1 MNDSPL
7 KVRLAEGRSSE
18 ASVGLRTF
26 STTTSRCDQ
35 MGLLSRST
43 SLLEALQKHRP
54 DVALLQMLVLQP
66 DPAATVSHLHEC
78 APELALIIWAQPAD
92 KEIAAQC
99 IQAGAKDYLLEGFV
113 DARTLHR
120 ILRTPIAAKVLLR
133 APEDA
138 QESSANAANRS
149 APSGKGGPVQRPGL
163 AGSAVRMCIGV
174 QKFRM
179 LRERNGRFAAEEL
192 MPRIAQT
199 LRKSVRA
206 SDSVSSN
213 RAGQFVVALQDTE
226 ASSLAT
232 VGRRIAARLLP
243 FQPSSGMRTTLIF
256 CIEEV
261 IPGKVLACSGE
272 YREAATLPESREP
285 RTLAGCE
292 Y

>member
-1 MNDSPL
+1 
-7 KVRLAEGRSSE
+7 
-18 ASVGLRTF
+18 
-26 STTTSRCDQ
+26 
-35 MGLLSRST
+35 MGLVSRST

-78 APELALIIWAQPAD
+78 APEVALIIWAEPAD

-99 IQAGAKDYLLEGFV
+99 IQAGAKDYMLEGFV
-113 DARTLHR
+113 DARTLDR
-120 ILRTPIAAKVLLR
+120 TLRTAIAAKAVVR

-149 APSGKGGPVQRPGL
+149 VPTGKGGPVERPGL
-163 AGSAVRMCIGV
+163 AGSAVRMCIEV
-174 QKFRM
+174 QNFRM

-226 ASSLAT
+226 ASSLPA
-232 VGRRIAARLLP
+232 VRRRIAARLLP
-243 FQPSSGMRTTLIF
+243 FQQSNGMRTILIF
-256 CIEEV
+256 CIDGKV
-261 IPGKVLACSGE
+261 IPGKVLARSGA

-285 RTLAGCE
+285 RTLARL
-292 Y
+292 